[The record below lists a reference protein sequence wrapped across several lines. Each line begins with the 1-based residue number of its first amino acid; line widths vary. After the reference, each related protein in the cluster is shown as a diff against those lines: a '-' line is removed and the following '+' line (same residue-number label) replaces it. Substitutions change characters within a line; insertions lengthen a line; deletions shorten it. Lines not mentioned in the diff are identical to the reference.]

1 MLHVSHLIPALHTL
15 LRFTRKSSGPPPP
28 GQAKKVMLRRIFSFA
43 EYPVAPGLRSR
54 RDCFGGVGRYGDEGV
69 ENPP

>member
-1 MLHVSHLIPALHTL
+1 MRMKAAPLEHSQFV
-15 LRFTRKSSGPPPP
+15 
-28 GQAKKVMLRRIFSFA
+28 FSFA

-69 ENPP
+69 ETLRSLGEGG